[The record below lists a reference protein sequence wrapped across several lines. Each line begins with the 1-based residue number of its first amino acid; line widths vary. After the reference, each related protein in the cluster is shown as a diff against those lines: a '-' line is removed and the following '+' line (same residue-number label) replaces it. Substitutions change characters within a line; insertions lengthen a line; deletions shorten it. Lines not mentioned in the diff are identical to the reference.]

1 MPLTRPSG
9 SKGRRAGTRCRRLRS
24 VAAALALVVL
34 LCGCGAEG
42 ENLPSSV
49 RSSLPSSVGTT
60 AESLPGSLPSSL
72 PGSLPT
78 RPDSSPPSGTT
89 PPSQPDTTPS
99 PPASSSVTPPPPA
112 TSTPATTPTVTEN
125 TTAIV
130 PTSAAAEGSSSSTP
144 WGWILLVAALLV
156 VAAGV
161 AAWAIGRRGAA
172 RKSWKTQAF
181 HASVQG
187 TALHDDALAELIAS
201 NDANRPERW
210 TALAGDAGDLS
221 MSLQTLEASS
231 PAPPAAMASQ
241 TMLDA
246 VTGFRSALTVAG
258 SAPRGLPLDPEAGRT
273 VRQRLEQLAL
283 AVEGLRARTQS

>member
-1 MPLTRPSG
+1 
-9 SKGRRAGTRCRRLRS
+9 
-24 VAAALALVVL
+24 
-34 LCGCGAEG
+34 
-42 ENLPSSV
+42 
-49 RSSLPSSVGTT
+49 
-60 AESLPGSLPSSL
+60 
-72 PGSLPT
+72 
-78 RPDSSPPSGTT
+78 
-89 PPSQPDTTPS
+89 
-99 PPASSSVTPPPPA
+99 VTPPPPA

-283 AVEGLRARTQS
+283 AVEGLRAHTQS